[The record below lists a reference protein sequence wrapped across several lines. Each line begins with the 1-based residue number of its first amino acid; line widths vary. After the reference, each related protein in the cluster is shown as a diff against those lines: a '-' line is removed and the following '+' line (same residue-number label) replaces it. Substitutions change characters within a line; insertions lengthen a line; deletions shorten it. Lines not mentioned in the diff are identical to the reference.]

1 MAHILCQLIRERRSI
16 RGYTDR
22 PVERGLIER
31 LLTAAIWAPSAHN
44 RQPWRFAVIRDDDT
58 KARLA
63 DAMNAVLRADL
74 AADGL
79 TPDQIEAHAA
89 RRRARLIRA
98 PVLIVLCITMTD
110 MDEYPDEKRSRAE
123 WVMATQSLALAGQ
136 NLLLAAHAE
145 GLGACWLCA
154 PLFCPEVVRDTLGLP
169 PDWEP
174 QAFISLGWPAEA
186 PFKERESLDNRI
198 RFVT

>member
-1 MAHILCQLIRERRSI
+1 MDVAPTLFQLIRERRSI

-31 LLTAAIWAPSAHN
+31 LLTAAIWAASAHN

-74 AADGL
+74 AADDL

-89 RRRARLIRA
+89 RRRARLNV
-98 PVLIVLCITMTD
+98 PSPM
-110 MDEYPDEKRSRAE
+110 KRSLITSRF
-123 WVMATQSLALAGQ
+123 SL
-136 NLLLAAHAE
+136 
-145 GLGACWLCA
+145 
-154 PLFCPEVVRDTLGLP
+154 PST
-169 PDWEP
+169 
-174 QAFISLGWPAEA
+174 
-186 PFKERESLDNRI
+186 
-198 RFVT
+198 